1 MPEKH
6 YNKLV
11 RDNIPAIIKGQ
22 GKKPVT
28 EKIKNEK
35 EFEEYLGKKLI
46 EESKEYNETKQ
57 LEELLDV
64 MEVLYSILHHK
75 EIDLSDFEKKRLLK
89 KKERGGFSERILLLK
104 VVE

>member
-11 RDNIPAIIKGQ
+11 RDNIPTIIKKQ
-22 GKKPVT
+22 GKKPIT
-28 EKIKNEK
+28 EKITSEK
-35 EFEEYLGKKLI
+35 EYEEYLGKKLI
-46 EESKEYNETKQ
+46 EESNEYLETKQ

-64 MEVLYSILHHK
+64 MEVLYSILAHK
-75 EIDLSDFEKKRLLK
+75 EIDFSEFEKKRLLK
-89 KKERGGFSERILLLK
+89 KKERGGFTERILLQK